1 MIMSHYGISV
11 VINGRLY
18 DSQGVLKTGARKK
31 TCPDLTEMLAIM
43 KRIWTAAI
51 PVYLRRIVYAAQ
63 HTHMKTVAQPV
74 FWSCTKLFVM
84 KRINRPLLSCY
95 FVIFKSVT
103 VLFFC
108 AIEKTTMDNLQ
119 YVFLY
124 VLQRVIWV
132 WNGMKVN
139 KQLGQ
144 WILLHMRSNLVIVAQ
159 QHSIA
164 TYSQFC
170 TNRVTVLC
178 CH

>member
-103 VLFFC
+103 VLFLC

-139 KQLGQ
+139 K
-144 WILLHMRSNLVIVAQ
+144 
-159 QHSIA
+159 
-164 TYSQFC
+164 
-170 TNRVTVLC
+170 
-178 CH
+178 